1 MIMSIENIDTDKIL
15 FCDYIIVWNNE
26 TCYRKSPS
34 TYDGYVGIITK
45 YLYPYFKSKGLK
57 LIDVKPMHI
66 EGYQRHILHDTRLSV
81 NTLRKHHE
89 VMRACLNYAYK
100 NDFISKTL
108 TRLFRFL
115 ERLKMKCHTIQKN
128 SS

>member
-45 YLYPYFKSKGLK
+45 YLLPLFQ
-57 LIDVKPMHI
+57 
-66 EGYQRHILHDTRLSV
+66 EQRT
-81 NTLRKHHE
+81 
-89 VMRACLNYAYK
+89 
-100 NDFISKTL
+100 
-108 TRLFRFL
+108 
-115 ERLKMKCHTIQKN
+115 
-128 SS
+128 